1 MGVKQLMMM
10 WRTPLGYSMSSR
22 REKGRKYA
30 LRMWRVVIGS
40 VTPLIAW
47 NFTGLVA
54 SMTVS
59 A

>member
-1 MGVKQLMMM
+1 
-10 WRTPLGYSMSSR
+10 
-22 REKGRKYA
+22 
-30 LRMWRVVIGS
+30 LRMWRVVIAS

-47 NFTGLVA
+47 NLTGLVA